1 MVAVKYNSNND
12 DDINSK
18 SDEGSNNRDNIT
30 NENGSNYLK
39 NSSNHKSSN
48 KKHNKNGKNDKH
60 GRIIKQS
67 LYPNT
72 RSNKYNLLLGVFSSI
87 SFLLIILLGYFVWF
101 FQNQNDNLRKKIDVV
116 QNQLKFDLK
125 NNLSSISS
133 FEKEIKSS
141 FENFNLNINK
151 KINKYQKQNNDFYT
165 LAKENSNRI
174 NDQQKILNSPNEVLS
189 SIKNNAHN
197 LMLASLI
204 NNINQALSIN
214 NLTLSRE
221 LWIENTSW
229 LYENFITKKNQLD
242 KINNIFSSLLIPN
255 DAQMLEVLSS
265 LNSKIKYLKIIDI
278 NSRYKSKLNI
288 ATQKNQ
294 DKDNN
299 LKEKSSWFTR
309 QKLNSEKYIASIWKS
324 ITGSFVISD
333 NKKSPLLVTQGDRV
347 DAYRIIKQLVI
358 QMQWSII
365 SNNSKL
371 FILSKNDLIEFINN
385 NFIDDS
391 YKRHWIL
398 DLRGINLPDQTSEI
412 EDLKKSLLS
421 L

>member
-1 MVAVKYNSNND
+1 MVAEKYNSNND